1 MVMLVRRV
9 PSPRPPSWGR
19 GRNKLIIVDFLRVH
33 HAQKIHRR
41 GVQGSE
47 TLDRYGRVDGG
58 DEPDKVHWLK
68 IIYRWAD
75 EELDSLPGLPHF
87 QRPKMGEGNLKV
99 ISWM

>member
-1 MVMLVRRV
+1 
-9 PSPRPPSWGR
+9 PRPPSWGR
-19 GRNKLIIVDFLRVH
+19 GRKKLIIVDFLRVH
-33 HAQKIHRR
+33 RAQKNSTC
-41 GVQGSE
+41 GE
-47 TLDRYGRVDGG
+47 CKAAKTWDRYGRVDGG